1 MRWIKS
7 PSALNWYA
15 AAVEF
20 TEAIRNAVHM
30 VKMAGTVL
38 IVDDDAA
45 VRSALKFALEVE
57 GLIVRLYDGPAAL
70 LADGDLPGSGCLV
83 VDYRMPGMDGLQLVE
98 ALRARAVALPVI
110 LITGRANKQLR
121 RFAEKSGISYV
132 LEKPLSDGA
141 LVESIHS
148 ALAACD

>member
-1 MRWIKS
+1 MAK
-7 PSALNWYA
+7 
-15 AAVEF
+15 
-20 TEAIRNAVHM
+20 
-30 VKMAGTVL
+30 KAGTVL

-45 VRSALKFALEVE
+45 VRSSLKFALEVE
-57 GLIVRLYDGPAAL
+57 GLNVRLYAGAAAL
-70 LADGDLPGSGCLV
+70 LAEGDLPKSGCLV

-98 ALRARAVALPVI
+98 ALKAREVFLPVI

-121 RFAEKSGISYV
+121 RFAEELGISYV

-148 ALAACD
+148 ALGISD